1 MINFYAISTE
11 RRHLQRKHLFLLTI
25 LMTLLLAACSS
36 DEQTSTTVV
45 DGATNITETDT
56 TETTST
62 DTTSDDEQSTD
73 NEANTS
79 IQISPLCENIT
90 FKQDVSI
97 NGNALSLC
105 MMDTML
111 AVKTG
116 SHFVQSSASSSNV
129 DFKFEPQ
136 FSMYVESDDLSVI
149 IHDNTGW
156 FQQQDGNWIEEDETS
171 SDIEVVLA
179 TNVIKMTRAFS
190 HPYTMTQ
197 YLAAVSE
204 WKVVDFAQ
212 VPDSKAHVE
221 KAWQLVPM
229 GDVNFEGITLTDVEL
244 WITDEYLGAYYI
256 ATSTIAGMSE
266 TTSNT
271 FTQWGGPVT
280 IPEPF

>member
-1 MINFYAISTE
+1 MKNFYAILTE
-11 RRHLQRKHLFLLTI
+11 SHHLHRKYLFLLTI

-36 DEQTSTTVV
+36 NEQTTTKVE
-45 DGATNITETDT
+45 DGATNSTI
-56 TETTST
+56 T
-62 DTTSDDEQSTD
+62 DTTSDDKQSTN
-73 NEANTS
+73 NETNTS
-79 IQISPLCENIT
+79 IKVSPQCKDIT
-90 FKQDVSI
+90 FKQDAII

-116 SHFVQSSASSSNV
+116 SHFVQSSTGSSNV

-136 FSMYVESDDLSVI
+136 FSMHVESGDLSVI

-156 FQQQDGNWIEEDETS
+156 FQQQDGKWIEEDETS
-171 SDIEVVLA
+171 SDMEVVLA
-179 TNVIKMTRAFS
+179 TNVIKSTRAFS

-212 VPDSKAHVE
+212 VPDNKAFVE
-221 KAWQLVPM
+221 KAWKLVPI

-244 WITDEYLGAYYI
+244 WITDEFLGAYYI
-256 ATSTIAGMSE
+256 ATSTVAGMSE

-271 FTQWGGPVT
+271 FIQWGRPVT